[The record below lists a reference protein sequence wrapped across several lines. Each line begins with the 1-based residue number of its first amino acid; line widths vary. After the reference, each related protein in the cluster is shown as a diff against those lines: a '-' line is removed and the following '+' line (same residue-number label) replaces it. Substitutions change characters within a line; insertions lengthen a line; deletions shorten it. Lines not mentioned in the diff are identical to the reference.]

1 MHATETAR
9 QKYVCNCIYGR
20 SLQKIH
26 ESEIRPQPTVCYRS
40 RTLDISRLSPNWP
53 FAETTVVILD
63 PSSRAMGPVLS
74 TQLEDAITGSPLPL
88 AQSVLL
94 V

>member
-1 MHATETAR
+1 
-9 QKYVCNCIYGR
+9 
-20 SLQKIH
+20 
-26 ESEIRPQPTVCYRS
+26 
-40 RTLDISRLSPNWP
+40 LDISRLSPNWP